1 MKYEQINHQM
11 AAGWALHVVGCM
23 LVLAVV
29 GISYG
34 FGFATFADQQESHV
48 ARIGQLQA
56 LLHTAPE
63 VHKLQQIQHEELDKL
78 TLMTTAM
85 RRRLP
90 NKIQKQEFEKA
101 IEQIAETVNLTMEI
115 TNWSTP
121 KVEATH
127 ASVEITIRGTG
138 SFASTCEFLNEINQ
152 LARITKVSSLEVES
166 APDSSSYPIQ
176 ITFVLVYGVESHD
189 IEEKGEISD

>member
-1 MKYEQINHQM
+1 VKYEQMNQQV
-11 AAGWALHVVGCM
+11 AAGWALHAVGCA

-34 FGFATFADQQESHV
+34 FGFATFADQQEGHA
-48 ARIGQLQA
+48 ARIEQLQA

-63 VHKLQQIQHEELDKL
+63 VHKLQQYQREELDKL
-78 TLMTTAM
+78 TLMTTVM

-90 NKIQKQEFEKA
+90 NKMQKQEFEKA
-101 IEQIAETVNLTMEI
+101 VERVAESVNLTTES

-121 KVEATH
+121 KVEASH

-138 SFASTCEFLNEINQ
+138 SFASTCEFLNEISQ
-152 LARITKVSSLEVES
+152 LARITKISRLEVES
-166 APDSSSYPIQ
+166 APDSSRYPIQ
-176 ITFVLVYGVESHD
+176 ITFALVYGVESHD
-189 IEEKGEISD
+189 TEEKGENQ

>member
-1 MKYEQINHQM
+1 MKYEQMSQPV

-34 FGFATFADQQESHV
+34 FGFATFADQQESHA
-48 ARIGQLQA
+48 ARIEQLQA

-101 IEQIAETVNLTMEI
+101 VERVAEKVNLTMES

-138 SFASTCEFLNEINQ
+138 SFDSTCEFLNEINQ
-152 LARITKVSSLEVES
+152 LARISKVNSLEVES
-166 APDSSSYPIQ
+166 APDSSRYPIQ
-176 ITFVLVYGVESHD
+176 ITFALVYGVESHD
-189 IEEKGEISD
+189 IAEKGEIRE